1 VHESIRD
8 YLRRLRREALR
19 QRRIKEPPLAKCEV
33 CGHSIAYLPMV
44 KASKGEEDCPHC
56 REQRREYHRTHGNT
70 PSVIRIV
77 DAPSREEVEEWRRR
91 DGTL

>member
-19 QRRIKEPPLAKCEV
+19 QRRIKEPPLPKCEV
-33 CGHSIAYLPMV
+33 CCHSIAYLPMV
-44 KASKGEEDCPHC
+44 KAYKGEEDCPHC